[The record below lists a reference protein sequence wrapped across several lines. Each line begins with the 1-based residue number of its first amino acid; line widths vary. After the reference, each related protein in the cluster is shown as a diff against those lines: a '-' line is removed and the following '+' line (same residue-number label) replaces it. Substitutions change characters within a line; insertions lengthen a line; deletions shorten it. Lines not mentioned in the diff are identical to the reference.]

1 MPLSLLRPQASYE
14 RLLRQHQHRVFG
26 LACYL
31 LGDRDEAA
39 DVAQDVFLRL
49 WTHRQTV
56 DEERALGWLLRVTR
70 NACIDVL
77 RRRQTTTTLFD
88 VDTERTEEAPS
99 NGAPPDAAVQ
109 AADFSER
116 LQGALDALREPY
128 RSIVILREIQELK
141 YEEISGAMDLP
152 MTTVKVYLHRGRKM
166 LRERLRDV
174 LEREVA

>member
-1 MPLSLLRPQASYE
+1 MPLPFLRPQAPYE
-14 RLLRQHQHRVFG
+14 QLVRQHQHRVFG

-31 LGDRDEAA
+31 LGNRDEAA

-49 WTHRQTV
+49 WTHRATV
-56 DEERALGWLLRVTR
+56 EEDRALPWLLRVTR

-99 NGAPPDAAVQ
+99 HGAPPDAAVE
-109 AADFSER
+109 AADFNDR
-116 LQGALDALREPY
+116 LRGALDGLREPY

-141 YEEISGAMDLP
+141 YDEISGAMDLP

-166 LRERLRDV
+166 LRERLGRV
-174 LEREVA
+174 MEREVA